1 MKAMLLK
8 RLTTALLLCGFCGL
22 MAKPAEAQNPVN
34 QAADELL
41 FVVVVLPVVIVGG
54 GITFL
59 IYHDVHQSH
68 LIRGCAVSGQGG
80 LQLQNEG
87 DKQTF
92 MLTGLTPD
100 IKPGDRVRLKGKKS
114 KKDSS
119 GNRSFLVEELVK
131 DYGPCKA
138 APATP

>member
-22 MAKPAEAQNPVN
+22 MAKPAEAQAAN
-34 QAADELL
+34 QIANELVL
-41 FVVVVLPVVIVGG
+41 VVVVLPIVIVGG
-54 GITFL
+54 GISFL
-59 IYHDVHQSH
+59 IYYDVHHSH
-68 LIRGCAVSGQGG
+68 FIRGCAVSAQGG